1 MKKTLLLILAFALLL
16 CLLFAGTGC
25 DFLDE
30 LDSFLDEDT
39 NAQTAAQTKTPAQP
53 SDQTAVVTTISSIE
67 NSIPDFVGMTK
78 DQALSAADSTGVTVS
93 DWRYKQSTIP
103 YNQAWE
109 NAQKDYKSKSMLWKV
124 TEQSSTGTNKVALTL
139 ELNVINTS
147 NNADFRT
154 ILNQD
159 NAGSSSFVNAH
170 KGELVEFIGVIRI
183 TEQNS
188 TYNYTYTI
196 YGYDDARSHVGELF
210 CFYNIDYHAVRIC
223 TDNYSKVD
231 TSSFFHIVAE
241 IKGFDANKGILLKPV
256 GIDYIGPL
264 N

>member
-1 MKKTLLLILAFALLL
+1 MLLLATTLLFCI
-16 CLLFAGTGC
+16 LFAGTGC

-30 LDSFLDEDT
+30 LDSYVGQETVKQTVEQT
-39 NAQTAAQTKTPAQP
+39 NAPAQP
-53 SDQTAVVTTISSIE
+53 SDQSANDTTVSSTE
-67 NSIPDFVGMTK
+67 NTIPDFVGMTREE
-78 DQALSAADSTGVTVS
+78 AEIAANSAGVTVS
-93 DWRYKQSTIP
+93 AWTYKQSTIP

-124 TEQSSTGTNKVALTL
+124 TEQNSTETNKVELTL
-139 ELNVINTS
+139 ELNVINTN

-159 NAGSSSFVNAH
+159 NAGSNSFANAH

-196 YGYDDARSHVGELF
+196 YGFDDARSHVGELF

-256 GIDYIGPL
+256 GIDYVGPL